1 MPKYSQVLNMPKFW
15 ILRSF
20 EYGMVLFI
28 RACHSFVNMPEY
40 VLIDFWNILDSKYGG
55 GGGGGGGR
63 LFKKLD
69 FSQTFC
75 FS

>member
-40 VLIDFWNILDSKYGG
+40 VLIDFWNILDSKYAGDSKY
-55 GGGGGGGR
+55 

>member
-40 VLIDFWNILDSKYGG
+40 VLIDFWNILDSKYAGEGG
-55 GGGGGGGR
+55 GGIYLKNSILAKHFVFLR
-63 LFKKLD
+63 N
-69 FSQTFC
+69 
-75 FS
+75 

>member
-40 VLIDFWNILDSKYGG
+40 VLIDFWNILDSKYAGEGG
-55 GGGGGGGR
+55 GH